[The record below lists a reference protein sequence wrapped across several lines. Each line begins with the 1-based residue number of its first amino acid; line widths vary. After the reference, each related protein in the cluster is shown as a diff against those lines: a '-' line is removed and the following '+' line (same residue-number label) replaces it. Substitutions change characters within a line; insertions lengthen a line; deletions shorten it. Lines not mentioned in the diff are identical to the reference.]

1 MRDFVRKL
9 VFSTLAIGLGHWPA
23 KRFARAIKDTEIIL
37 RAKIIERKARRKWV
51 QRLLQQ

>member
-9 VFSTLAIGLGHWPA
+9 VFSTLAIRLSYCRAKQFGLLT
-23 KRFARAIKDTEIIL
+23 IDTEIIL
-37 RAKIIERKARRKWV
+37 RARIIERKARRKWV